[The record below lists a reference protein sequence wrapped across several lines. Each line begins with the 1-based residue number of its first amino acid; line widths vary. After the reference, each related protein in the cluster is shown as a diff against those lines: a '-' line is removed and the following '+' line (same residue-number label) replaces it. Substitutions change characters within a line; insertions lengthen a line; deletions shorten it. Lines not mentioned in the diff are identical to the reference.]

1 MHKETKRSF
10 QPLSIC
16 EWKYLGKDVSKS
28 VKLKENIGKY
38 IKLEISGK
46 KYIYGLLVDIGSDL
60 WVIFNGTD
68 YLYIPTIHIQ
78 NWQFMK
84 QYEIDEITF
93 NDEPTPI
100 YNHNEEISLRKTLT
114 AAKGIFTEI
123 YVTSNQALHGYII
136 SIMNNYFVFYSP
148 IYKTMFISLNHL
160 KWLIPYTNN
169 QRPYGLSNASLPV
182 SPSNLTFARS
192 FEVQIE
198 KLLGELIVFN
208 IGENENVIG
217 KIQAIK
223 NNFVELISAKEDPIY
238 INFQHIK
245 TIHMT

>member
-1 MHKETKRSF
+1 M
-10 QPLSIC
+10 
-16 EWKYLGKDVSKS
+16 
-28 VKLKENIGKY
+28 KENIGKY

-46 KYIYGLLVDIGSDL
+46 KDIFGLLVDIGSDL
-60 WVIFNGTD
+60 WVIFNGID

-78 NWQFMK
+78 NWQFLK

-114 AAKGIFTEI
+114 AAKGIFSEI

-182 SPSNLTFARS
+182 SPSSLSFARS
-192 FEVQIE
+192 FEVQLE
-198 KLLGELIVFN
+198 KLIGELIVFN
-208 IGENENVIG
+208 IAENENVIG
-217 KIQAIK
+217 KIQSIN

-245 TIHMT
+245 TMHMT

>member
-1 MHKETKRSF
+1 MS
-10 QPLSIC
+10 L
-16 EWKYLGKDVSKS
+16 KDK
-28 VKLKENIGKY
+28 IGKY

-46 KYIYGLLVDIGSDL
+46 KIISGLLVDIGSDL
-60 WVIFNGTD
+60 WVVFNGND
-68 YLYIPTIHIQ
+68 YLYIPIIHIQ
-78 NWQFMK
+78 NWQFLK
-84 QYEIDEITF
+84 HDEIAEISF

-148 IYKTMFISLNHL
+148 IYKTMFISLHHL
-160 KWLIPYTNN
+160 KWLIPYTSN
-169 QRPYGLSNASLPV
+169 QRPYGLSNSSLPV
-182 SPSNLTFARS
+182 NPSGHTFARS

-198 KLLGELIVFN
+198 KCVGELIVFN

-217 KIQAIK
+217 KVQGIK
-223 NNFVELISAKEDPIY
+223 NNFVELISAKEDPVFV
-238 INFQHIK
+238 NMQHIK
-245 TIHMT
+245 TVHMT

>member
-1 MHKETKRSF
+1 MN
-10 QPLSIC
+10 L
-16 EWKYLGKDVSKS
+16 KD
-28 VKLKENIGKY
+28 NIGKF
-38 IKLEISGK
+38 IRMEISGNK
-46 KYIYGLLVDIGSDL
+46 ILRGMLIDIGSDL
-60 WVIFNGTD
+60 WVLFNGID

-78 NWQFMK
+78 NWQYLK
-84 QYEIDEITF
+84 QDEIEEITF

-123 YVTSNQALHGYII
+123 FVTSNQSLHGYII

-169 QRPYGLSNASLPV
+169 QRPYGLSNANLPV
-182 SPSNLTFARS
+182 NPSNLTFARS
-192 FEVQIE
+192 FEVQLE
-198 KLLGELIVFN
+198 KLIGELIVFN

-217 KIQAIK
+217 KLQSIK
-223 NNFVELISAKEDPIY
+223 NNFIELISAKEDPIY
-238 INFQHIK
+238 LNLQHIK
-245 TIHMT
+245 SVHMT

>member
-1 MHKETKRSF
+1 M
-10 QPLSIC
+10 
-16 EWKYLGKDVSKS
+16 SKS
-28 VKLKENIGKY
+28 VKMKENIGKY
-38 IKLEISGK
+38 IKIEISGK
-46 KYIYGLLVDIGSDL
+46 KSIAGLLVDIGSDL
-60 WVIFNGTD
+60 WVLFNGTD

-93 NDEPTPI
+93 NDEPAPI

-160 KWLIPYTNN
+160 KWLIPYTNS

-182 SPSNLTFARS
+182 SPSSLSFARS

-198 KLLGELIVFN
+198 KLIGELIVFN
-208 IGENENVIG
+208 IAENENVIG
-217 KIQAIK
+217 RIQSIN

-245 TIHMT
+245 TMHMT